1 MSGKI
6 NNTFSSYMPPFPNE
20 SDITDILRQAFA
32 IDAALAAAGIDTT
45 GKAGTDGY
53 AYGKANPMSWVAR
66 NLLDSTRDA
75 SPSPA
80 SSACS
85 SRP

>member
-1 MSGKI
+1 MG
-6 NNTFSSYMPPFPNE
+6 
-20 SDITDILRQAFA
+20 QVFA

-53 AYGKANPMSWVAR
+53 AYDKANLMGWGAR
-66 NLLDSTRDA
+66 NLLDFTMDA
-75 SPSPA
+75 SPSSA

>member
-1 MSGKI
+1 M
-6 NNTFSSYMPPFPNE
+6 
-20 SDITDILRQAFA
+20 RQAFA
-32 IDAALAAAGIDTT
+32 IDAALAAAGIDST
-45 GKAGTDGY
+45 GKVGTNCY
-53 AYGKANPMSWVAR
+53 AYDKANPMGWVAQ
-66 NLLDSTRDA
+66 NLLDSTMDA